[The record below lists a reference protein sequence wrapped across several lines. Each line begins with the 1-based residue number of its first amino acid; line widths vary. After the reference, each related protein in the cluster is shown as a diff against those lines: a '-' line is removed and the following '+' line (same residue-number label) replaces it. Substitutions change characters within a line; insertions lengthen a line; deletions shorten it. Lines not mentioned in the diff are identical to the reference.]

1 MYALSSGKVG
11 QSNSVGKKKKN
22 AFNKSKWQ
30 DRGEER
36 EEMGIQARFNT
47 VSILGALLVK

>member
-11 QSNSVGKKKKN
+11 QSNSVGKKKN
-22 AFNKSKWQ
+22 TFNKSKWQ